1 MGISTPCAGG
11 FSSASMNC
19 SVEAMNGFLVIDKPQ
34 GITSFDVVRTIRRTL
49 KVRRVGHCGT
59 LDPMATGVLP
69 VAIGEATRLVEFV
82 MDGEKIYHGTLKLGE
97 TTDTQ
102 DAEGTILTRCAVVGI
117 DRVQIEQAV
126 STLLGPIKQLPP
138 MYSALKRDGV
148 PLYELARKGIEVER
162 ATRAIEIYRFEI
174 CAVDLPFV
182 SFEVTCSKGTYVRTL
197 AHDLGAKLGCG
208 AHLTALRRLKSGAF
222 TESESIT
229 LEQLQDDSEVQL
241 LPVSSALAALP
252 ALALSADALL
262 RLKNGVPPQQSE
274 ASTEEDFP
282 APGTVV
288 ILCREH
294 QLVAVA
300 RFDPERLIEPRGDFH
315 LLRVFP
321 ANA

>member
-1 MGISTPCAGG
+1 
-11 FSSASMNC
+11 
-19 SVEAMNGFLVIDKPQ
+19 MNGFLVVDKPQ
-34 GITSFDVVRTIRRTL
+34 GVTSFDVVRTIRRAF

-82 MDGEKIYHGTLKLGE
+82 MDGEKIYRGTLKLGE

-102 DAEGTILTRCAVVGI
+102 DADGTILRCTAIDGI
-117 DRVQIEQAV
+117 DRAQIEAAIA
-126 STLLGPIKQLPP
+126 TLLGPIQQMPP

-162 ATRAIEIYRFEI
+162 ALRSIEIYRFAL
-174 CAVDLPFV
+174 CSVDLPFV
-182 SFEVTCSKGTYVRTL
+182 TFEVTCSKGTYVRTL
-197 AHDLGAKLGCG
+197 AHDLGARLGCG

-222 TESESIT
+222 SEGEAIPLDRLRCEPET
-229 LEQLQDDSEVQL
+229 VQL
-241 LPVSSALAALP
+241 LPVSAALAALP
-252 ALALSADALL
+252 VLDLSTEALV

-274 ASTEEDFP
+274 VSTIQPFP
-282 APGTVV
+282 TAGSLVT
-288 ILCREH
+288 LCRDR

-300 RFDPERLIEPRGDFH
+300 RFEPERQNEARGDFV

-321 ANA
+321 FNA